1 MVCLCTVTGGMK
13 ADYFLTACQT
23 IEEGSSDESKGKPKN
38 AEPKITLLLIERQ
51 PGVITTRL
59 PLQGHDCSATAYV
72 VFRNVKV
79 HKSMVVGKPK
89 EGFKDTMKN
98 FNQVFFFFFLS
109 SVHYVM
115 YVMERFG
122 IICTAV
128 GLAKV
133 CVEEAVKYSQSR
145 KTFGK
150 DLVEHQAIRHKLA
163 EMTARTMAC
172 HAYLENVAYR
182 LKLNPLGYDAS
193 LVKDV
198 ALLKVNATRT
208 LEFCAREASHIFGGR
223 SYVKYGRAGKIERI
237 YRDVRALA
245 IYGGAEE
252 IMLDLAV
259 KQAKL

>member
-1 MVCLCTVTGGMK
+1 
-13 ADYFLTACQT
+13 
-23 IEEGSSDESKGKPKN
+23 
-38 AEPKITLLLIERQ
+38 LIERQ

-98 FNQVFFFFFLS
+98 FNQ
-109 SVHYVM
+109 
-115 YVMERFG
+115 ERFG

-128 GLAKV
+128 GLTKT
-133 CVEEAVKYSQSR
+133 CVEESLKYAQSR

-150 DLVEHQAIRHKLA
+150 VLIEHQAIRHKIA
-163 EMTARTMAC
+163 EMSKRAMAC
-172 HAYLENVAYR
+172 HCYLESVAYR
-182 LKLNPLGYDAS
+182 LKNNPLGVDPT

-198 ALLKVNATRT
+198 ALLKVEATRT

-252 IMLDLAV
+252 IMLDLSV